1 MNALR
6 TVFPVV
12 LALGAIMALDAAGA
26 AHLLSQI
33 AFVATYAIAGLGVVL
48 IVGQS
53 GQITL
58 GQGAVLG
65 VGAYAQTLLV
75 ARGLAPLAALPLSML
90 CGAVA
95 GWIASLPAR
104 RLGGLYFGMSTLAFA
119 LIVEETLV
127 RAESLTRGAA
137 GLAVEAFELGGWR
150 VTSPSEQAL
159 VSTLALA
166 LALFCCRRWVDS
178 RVGRAWRAVRDD
190 EVAAAACGIDTGAAK
205 IQVFMLGGALGGL
218 AGALYA
224 HWIAYVS
231 PEQFGLQLSFELLIL
246 AFIGGVTRLAG
257 AVWGALVLVAI
268 PQLLALLRDHLPERI
283 AHLAGLDAIV
293 LGAVIVAVMLWRPG
307 GIAGR

>member
-1 MNALR
+1 MSTPRNWLSIALPL
-6 TVFPVV
+6 VAV
-12 LALGAIMALDAAGA
+12 LLLHVADA

-53 GQITL
+53 GQISL

-65 VGAYAQTLLV
+65 VGAYTQTLLV

-90 CGAVA
+90 CGALA

-127 RAESLTRGAA
+127 RAEPLTRGAA
-137 GLAVEAFELGGWR
+137 GLAVGRFEIAGWSAS
-150 VTSPSEQAL
+150 TPTAQAL
-159 VSTLALA
+159 VSLVALA

-190 EVAAAACGIDTGAAK
+190 EVAAAACGIDTGAVK
-205 IQVFMLGGALGGL
+205 LQVFVLGGALAGL

-246 AFIGGVTRLAG
+246 AFIGGVARLSG
-257 AVWGALVLVAI
+257 AIWGALVLVAI
-268 PQLLALLRDHLPERI
+268 PQLLAVLRDHLPERI
-283 AHLAGLDAIV
+283 AQLAGLDVIV
-293 LGAVIVAVMLWRPG
+293 LGMVIVAVMLWRPQG
-307 GIAGR
+307 LAGR